1 MAKLREEAQG
11 YEPKRTLNI
20 AELTAVPLDDLE
32 VLDGSGENK
41 DGKVFHYKYTL
52 IDGKEYRIPSTVL
65 EEIQKILKIKPEAKI
80 VKVNKSG
87 VDLNT
92 KYTVDLIE

>member
-1 MAKLREEAQG
+1 MGNLREEAQG

-32 VLDGSGENK
+32 VSDGEGENK
-41 DGKVFHYKYTL
+41 DGKKFTYKYTI
-52 IDGKEYRIPSTVL
+52 IDGKEYRIPARVL
-65 EEIQKILKIKPEAKI
+65 EEIKKILKIKPEAKT
-80 VKVNKSG
+80 VKVNKFGS
-87 VDLNT
+87 DLNT